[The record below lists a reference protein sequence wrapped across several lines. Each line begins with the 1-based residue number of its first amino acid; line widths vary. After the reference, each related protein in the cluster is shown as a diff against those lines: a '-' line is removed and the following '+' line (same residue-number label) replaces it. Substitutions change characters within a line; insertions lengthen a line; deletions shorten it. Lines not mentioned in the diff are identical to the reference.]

1 MKETKLKIF
10 EIVGSNAAVS
20 TEAGQKVF
28 MLLDKAFQNNIA
40 AILDFKEIRLMTSAF
55 LNAAI
60 GQLYSKYSSDKLQSL
75 IKLEN
80 ISPQNKFLIKKV
92 VDSAKE
98 YFSNKEKM
106 DKIIDQ
112 SFEND

>member
-1 MKETKLKIF
+1 MQETKLKIF
-10 EIVGSNAAVS
+10 EIVGSSTAVS

-28 MLLDKAFQNNIA
+28 SLLDKAFQNNITT
-40 AILDFKEIRLMTSAF
+40 ILDFKEIRLMTSAF

-60 GQLYSKYSSDKLQSL
+60 GQLYSKYNSDKLQLL

-80 ISPQNKFLIKKV
+80 ISNQDKLLIKKV
-92 VDSAKE
+92 VDAAKE

-112 SFEND
+112 SLNND

>member
-10 EIVGSNAAVS
+10 EIVGSATAVS
-20 TEAGQKVF
+20 TDAGQQIFK
-28 MLLDKAFQNNIA
+28 LLDKAFQNNIT
-40 AILDFKEIRLMTSAF
+40 AILDFQEIKLMTSAF

-60 GQLYSKYSSDKLQSL
+60 GQLYSKYDSDKLQVL

-80 ISPQNKFLIKKV
+80 ISNQDKLLIKKV

-98 YFSNKEKM
+98 YFSNQEKM

-112 SFEND
+112 SLNND

>member
-10 EIVGSNAAVS
+10 EIVGSSTAVS
-20 TEAGQKVF
+20 TDAGQQIF
-28 MLLDKAFQNNIA
+28 NLLDKAFQNNIT
-40 AILDFKEIRLMTSAF
+40 AILDFQEIKLMTSAF

-60 GQLYSKYSSDKLQSL
+60 GQLYSKYDSEKLQAL

-80 ISPQNKFLIKKV
+80 ISNQDKLLIKKV

-112 SFEND
+112 SLNNV